1 MDIGLSRDN
10 YISVDPRTKMLL
22 LVLFTLIGFRS
33 TDILLHSAMFI
44 IMFLLLINGKLFV
57 KAARM
62 LVVFLLT
69 LALDHFS
76 NVFFPG
82 GAQAVHIVAKIIRL
96 FMPAMMGFSIMIS
109 TVKVSEFIAAFER
122 MHLPDEVTIPFA
134 VMFRFFPTI
143 KEEWNDIRNA
153 MAFRGLGFTINNLF
167 FRTSLIYECFFVPL
181 LTDTVLIADELSAA
195 ALCRGLGANKKR
207 TYMVDVR
214 LRPVDFILMTVAVLL
229 TVLELA
235 F

>member
-1 MDIGLSRDN
+1 MDIMFSRDS

-22 LVLFTLIGFRS
+22 LLLFTLIGFRS
-33 TDILLHSAMFI
+33 TDILIHSAMFI

-82 GAQAVHIVAKIIRL
+82 GAQAVHIVAKMIRL
-96 FMPAMMGFSIMIS
+96 FMPAIMGFSIMIS

-122 MHLPDEVTIPFA
+122 MHLPDEVTIPFS

-153 MAFRGLGFTINNLF
+153 MAFRGLEFTMKNLF
-167 FRTSLIYECFFVPL
+167 SRTALMYECSFAPL

-214 LRPVDFILMTVAVLL
+214 IRPVDYILMVVAVLL
-229 TVLELA
+229 TALE
-235 F
+235 FVF